1 MDPRIIDEAT
11 AQIAR
16 FELTSAM
23 RGHLAATQQ
32 QHPVVTQAAYI
43 QYVNKLER

>member
-1 MDPRIIDEAT
+1 VDQKIIDDAST
-11 AQIAR
+11 QMAL
-16 FELTSAM
+16 FELSSSM
-23 RGHLAATQQ
+23 RNHLAATQE